1 MDRIGLGSV
10 SREQMS
16 GVADVGGGKCPTF
29 FGGGVKI
36 S

>member
-16 GVADVGGGKCPTF
+16 GVANVGGRQMSY
-29 FGGGVKI
+29 I
-36 S
+36 LRRRSED

>member
-16 GVADVGGGKCPTF
+16 GVANVGGKAN
-29 FGGGVKI
+29 VLH
-36 S
+36 SSAAE